1 VQSSVCNHTIT
12 ENVSLGNDDS
22 WQWTMVGND
31 EYKRRMDEAFCKHSA
46 EKTRQI
52 TATYN
57 NKIPRLAA
65 YRFRHELL
73 DSRAQV
79 DDGSVLGCHVVFPPF
94 VVNPEIQDRLS
105 LPDCVSI
112 QPFFYIYT
120 ISLCLCSRK
129 IHLLSTSGGIVERSY
144 HFENYLHA
152 EEVPVFR
159 SCQEKD
165 L

>member
-1 VQSSVCNHTIT
+1 MFLWET
-12 ENVSLGNDDS
+12 
-22 WQWTMVGND
+22 TMVGNN
-31 EYKRRMDEAFCKHSA
+31 EHERRINEAFYKHSA

-79 DDGSVLGCHVVFPPF
+79 DDGSVLGCHFVFPRF
-94 VVNPEIQDRLS
+94 VVNPEIQDCLS

-112 QPFFYIYT
+112 QTFFTYI
-120 ISLCLCSRK
+120 
-129 IHLLSTSGGIVERSY
+129 
-144 HFENYLHA
+144 
-152 EEVPVFR
+152 
-159 SCQEKD
+159 Q
-165 L
+165 